1 LTALLSLRPT
11 VSAAPAPPSSDLRAC
26 ARRSLCQ
33 ERGRAPLVP
42 PASARSRERCSTA
55 RRFQRVPRASKAPL
69 TLRVVRDAEEQAP
82 PEDEHQGPP
91 SPSSR
96 QRGGCFGPERLLR
109 ASAFAF
115 ARFCNRERFTST
127 AGNRLDPVRTRE
139 VTLARYS
146 RAASLPFEASLVV
159 RHGSG
164 ESVAAFA
171 ATHPPP
177 GEPGGTTPKP
187 ATTRHPCRSLW
198 ARPAGRADLAGHEA
212 LDQRAHVRSRGTLPA
227 IDRLRGQ
234 PLAGPFSGASP
245 RREAPG
251 SRTRGVF
258 ERSGRAFRPPTLPR
272 LLPTC
277 G

>member
-1 LTALLSLRPT
+1 MPLTPCVVLA
-11 VSAAPAPPSSDLRAC
+11 
-26 ARRSLCQ
+26 ARRASPSGDSTKTAFPCLPS
-33 ERGRAPLVP
+33 RR
-42 PASARSRERCSTA
+42 PASSARSA
-55 RRFQRVPRASKAPL
+55 F
-69 TLRVVRDAEEQAP
+69 DA
-82 PEDEHQGPP
+82 
-91 SPSSR
+91 
-96 QRGGCFGPERLLR
+96 
-109 ASAFAF
+109 ASACAT
-115 ARFCNRERFTST
+115 AGFCNRERFTST